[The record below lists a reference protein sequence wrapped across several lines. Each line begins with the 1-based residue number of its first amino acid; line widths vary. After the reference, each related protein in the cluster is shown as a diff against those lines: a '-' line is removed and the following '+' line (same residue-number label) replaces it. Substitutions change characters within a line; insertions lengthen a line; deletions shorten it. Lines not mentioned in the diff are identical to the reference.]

1 MKQAICA
8 AVLLLGSSL
17 QASAQG
23 FTADLLYTLSPQFQP
38 DRSLNGFNEDV
49 TLQQSSGGID
59 QLWRIKPIPGQS
71 GVFRVSPHAQP
82 DRALDVVDDDAH
94 ETVVLAPAADVPGQ
108 FWKITPIPNE
118 AGFFRLSPQV
128 QPGSSLDVLN
138 DDIFQTVVLEETGE
152 LTGQFWQI
160 AAVKDVF
167 EPLVAPVS
175 DSGLLEQVFQIAPP
189 PHADEASGGALQQ
202 IKAILGEGRKLT
214 RMAPFGDPFESDT
227 WEFDDFVIWFDNAQ
241 QSGIT
246 IEHRGGEHAVGTPLG
261 IVLNES
267 SVEQCRAAFGG
278 ALQRSGHVAAD
289 APQMEVWKGSRDGVW
304 YFLYFNEGKLLMRIK
319 ISSLDLDSVG

>member
-1 MKQAICA
+1 MKHAICA

-49 TLQQSSGGID
+49 TLQETSGGID
-59 QLWRIKPIPGQS
+59 QQWRITPIPGQS
-71 GVFRVSPHAQP
+71 GVFRVSPQAQP
-82 DRALDVVDDDAH
+82 DRSLDVVDDGAH
-94 ETVVLAPAADVPGQ
+94 ETVVLAQTADVPGQ
-108 FWKITPIPNE
+108 FWKLTPVPDE

-128 QPGSSLDVLN
+128 RPGRSLDVLN
-138 DDIFQTVVLEETGE
+138 DDIFEKVVLDDAAE

-160 AAVKDVF
+160 AAVGDAP

-175 DSGLLEQVFQIAPP
+175 DSGLLEQVFQVAPLP
-189 PHADEASGGALQQ
+189 NADAASGSALQQ
-202 IKAILGEGRKLT
+202 LKATLGESRKVT

-241 QSGIT
+241 ESGIT
-246 IEHRGGEHAVGTPLG
+246 IGHRGGEYAVGTPLG
-261 IVLNES
+261 VVLNES

-278 ALQRSGHVAAD
+278 ALRRSSHAATD
-289 APQMEVWKGSRDGVW
+289 APEMEVWKGSRGGVW
-304 YFLYFNEGKLLMRIK
+304 YFLYFNADKVLMRIK
-319 ISSLDLDSVG
+319 ISSLDLDNVG